1 MCAMNKPT
9 LFSQIEY
16 GILITVYLKKNHYA
30 YFKQLQK
37 TC

>member
-16 GILITVYLKKNHYA
+16 ILITVYLKKNHYA